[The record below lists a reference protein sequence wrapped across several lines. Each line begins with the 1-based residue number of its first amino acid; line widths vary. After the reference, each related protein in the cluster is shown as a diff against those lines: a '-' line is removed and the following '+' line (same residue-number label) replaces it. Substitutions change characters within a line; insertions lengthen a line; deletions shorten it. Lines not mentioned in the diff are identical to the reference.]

1 MNTPSPGT
9 RTALITGCSSGIGAA
24 LAAELLRR
32 GWRVIATA
40 RRPERLQALAEA
52 GARPMALDVDDAAS
66 IAALAA
72 TLQAEG
78 LALDLLVHNAGYGQ
92 FGAVL
97 DVPPEAWRRQF
108 DTNVVAPV
116 AVTQALLPC
125 LERAAPRAAVAHI
138 GSVSG
143 VTTTP
148 FAGAYCAS
156 KAALHALADAM
167 RMELA
172 PLGISV
178 VTVQP
183 GGIVS
188 GFGDAGTE
196 QVVLPEGSRYA
207 PIAKS
212 ILNRARASQRG
223 ATPVDTFVRGL
234 ADHLCQMPPGP
245 LYRAGANSAR
255 LVWLK
260 RLLPTRRLDAQL
272 SRLFGLDRLKG
283 R

>member
-1 MNTPSPGT
+1 MTST

-32 GWRVIATA
+32 GWQVIATA
-40 RRPERLQALAEA
+40 RQPERLQALVDA
-52 GARPMALDVDDAAS
+52 GARAMALDVDDPAS

-72 TLQAEG
+72 TLQAES
-78 LALDLLVHNAGYGQ
+78 LPLHLLVNNAGYGQ
-92 FGAVL
+92 FGAL
-97 DVPPEAWRRQF
+97 MDLSPQALRQQL

-125 LERAAPRAAVAHI
+125 LRAAAPQASVAHI

-143 VTTTP
+143 VTATP

-172 PLGISV
+172 PFGIRV

-188 GFGDAGTE
+188 GFGDAGGE
-196 QVVLPEGSRYA
+196 RVQLPEGSLYA
-207 PIAKS
+207 PVAKAV
-212 ILNRARASQRG
+212 LRRAQASQKG
-223 ATPVDTFVRGL
+223 ATPVADFVRGL
-234 ADHLCQMPPGP
+234 ADHLDQPSPGP
-245 LYRAGANSAR
+245 LYRAGANSAK

-260 RLLPTRRLDAQL
+260 RLLPTATLDAKL
-272 SRLFGLDRLKG
+272 SALFGLDRLRG
-283 R
+283 

>member
-1 MNTPSPGT
+1 MTT
-9 RTALITGCSSGIGAA
+9 QRTALITGCSSGIGAA
-24 LAAELLRR
+24 LATELLRH

-40 RRPERLQALAEA
+40 RRPERLQALVDA
-52 GARPMALDVDDAAS
+52 GARAMALDVDDPAS

-78 LALDLLVHNAGYGQ
+78 LPLHLLVNNAGYGQ
-92 FGAVL
+92 FGAVMDL
-97 DVPPEAWRRQF
+97 SPQALRQQL
-108 DTNVVAPV
+108 DTNVVAPM
-116 AVTQALLPC
+116 AVTQALLPR
-125 LERAAPRAAVAHI
+125 LRAAAPAACVAHI

-172 PLGISV
+172 PFGIRV

-188 GFGDAGTE
+188 GFGDAGGE
-196 QVVLPEGSRYA
+196 RVLLPEGSLYA
-207 PIAKS
+207 PVAKAV
-212 ILNRARASQRG
+212 LRRAQASQKG
-223 ATPVDTFVRGL
+223 ATPVDAFVRGL
-234 ADHLCQMPPGP
+234 AAHLMQPAPGP
-245 LYRAGANSAR
+245 LYRAGANSAK

-260 RLLPTRRLDAQL
+260 RLLPTPTLDAKL
-272 SRLFGLDRLKG
+272 SALFGLDRL
-283 R
+283 RP

>member
-1 MNTPSPGT
+1 MNQ

-40 RRPERLQALAEA
+40 RRPERLQPLVDA
-52 GARPMALDVDDAAS
+52 GARAMALDVDDAAS

-78 LALDLLVHNAGYGQ
+78 LALHLLVNNAGFGQ
-92 FGAVL
+92 FGAVMDL
-97 DVPPEAWRRQF
+97 TPQALRQQL

-125 LERAAPRAAVAHI
+125 LRAAAPQACVAHI

-143 VTTTP
+143 VVTTP

-172 PLGISV
+172 PFGVRV

-188 GFGDAGTE
+188 GFGDAGSE
-196 QVVLPEGSRYA
+196 RVQLPEGSLYT
-207 PIAKS
+207 PIAKAV
-212 ILNRARASQRG
+212 LKRAQASQKG
-223 ATPVDTFVRGL
+223 ATPVADFVRGL
-234 ADHLCQMPPGP
+234 ADHLTQPAPGP
-245 LYRAGANSAR
+245 LYRAGANSAK

-260 RLLPTRRLDAQL
+260 RLLPTATLDAKL
-272 SRLFGLDRLKG
+272 SALFGLDRLRG
-283 R
+283 